1 MFFEIFCERTQWV
14 IPYPLPSSKAIIF
27 QFLEWSQAI
36 NGTYDNPWKT
46 PIKRMLCPTAVKLKK
61 QTIKQRKREPISA
74 PGLYVLNFEKLDR
87 EAIPQETFEQLIPIL
102 NIFLAITNIWCR
114 EEPVSLPET

>member
-1 MFFEIFCERTQWV
+1 MKNTHKENALSNCCEIKTSTLCLEQ
-14 IPYPLPSSKAIIF
+14 SIIKKK
-27 QFLEWSQAI
+27 
-36 NGTYDNPWKT
+36 KT
-46 PIKRMLCPTAVKLKK
+46 T
-61 QTIKQRKREPISA
+61 KQRKREPISA
-74 PGLYVLNFEKLDR
+74 PGVYVLNFEKLDR